1 MQAVASPVVESV
13 ELDAAVLQGAV
24 TLGLALYT
32 LSLFRRYRKPFF
44 GWLAGTWLLY
54 VLRLLAIATFLVS
67 GQVYWLY
74 AHQVATGWTALALL
88 WAALVFLRQPR
99 FRPVYLLALAF
110 PVAWSYAAV
119 ALLDRFILAALP
131 AVVFL
136 AAVTAGTGL
145 VFLAHWKRVRSQ
157 GALFLAASLLLWAVH
172 HLDYPFLR
180 ARGAWVPWGY
190 YLDTLFILAVAAGI
204 TTLVL
209 DDLDGGFRSLT
220 ELASSTRGN
229 AGNLVEQLLK
239 RAAALP
245 AARGAAMYRNSTRG
259 PVFVAGV
266 GECTTWA
273 ERALGG
279 GMTERVQR
287 AMETEQPEILHDWE
301 TPDGQ
306 QRAFVAVLPI
316 RSELAPHALVL
327 TGDARDP
334 FAALDRS
341 FLVALGSQ
349 LGAALDSAELNR
361 KLQQRSEELARL
373 SSRMVQQHEEERR
386 RLSRELHDETAQV
399 FSALKLH
406 LGLVRERADAAAARD
421 LDRAMSLLDQGLQGI
436 RSVTERLRPG
446 VLDELGLAAALRS
459 LVQDFS
465 GRTGIPV
472 EANIADADRAVTP
485 DVELALYRVLQESL
499 ANVMRHS
506 KASHVHV
513 ALRLESDSVT
523 LTVEDDG
530 CGLSEDASLE
540 RFLREGRMGLAGMR
554 DRVAA
559 LAGTLELGRG
569 SLGGTSIVVRLPL
582 RPEGV

>member
-1 MQAVASPVVESV
+1 MGNA

-119 ALLDRFILAALP
+119 VLLDRFILAALP
-131 AVVFL
+131 AVMFL

-157 GALFLAASLLLWAVH
+157 GALFLAVSLLLWALH

-190 YLDTLFILAVAAGI
+190 YLDTLFILAVAGGI

-220 ELASSTRGN
+220 ELASSARGN
-229 AGNLVEQLLK
+229 AGNLVEELLK

-245 AARGAAMYRNSTRG
+245 AARGAAMYRNSVNG

-266 GECTTWA
+266 GECATWA
-273 ERALGG
+273 KRAVGG
-279 GMTERVQR
+279 GMAERVQR

-406 LGLVRERADAAAARD
+406 LGLVRERVDAAAARD
-421 LDRAMSLLDQGLQGI
+421 LNRAMSLLDQGLQGI

-472 EANIADADRAVTP
+472 EANMADADRAVAP

-506 KASHVHV
+506 KASHVRV
-513 ALRLESDSVT
+513 ALRLDSDSVT

-530 CGLSEDASLE
+530 CGLSEDASWE

-569 SLGGTSIVVRLPL
+569 SLGGASIVVRLPL

>member
-1 MQAVASPVVESV
+1 MGNA

-119 ALLDRFILAALP
+119 VLLDRFILAALP
-131 AVVFL
+131 AVMFL

-157 GALFLAASLLLWAVH
+157 GALFLAVSLLLWALH

-190 YLDTLFILAVAAGI
+190 YLDTLFILAVAGGI

-220 ELASSTRGN
+220 ELASSARGN
-229 AGNLVEQLLK
+229 AGNLVEELLK

-245 AARGAAMYRNSTRG
+245 AARGAAMYRNSANG

-266 GECTTWA
+266 GECATWA
-273 ERALGG
+273 KRAVGC
-279 GMTERVQR
+279 GMAERVQR

-406 LGLVRERADAAAARD
+406 LGLVRERVDAAAARD
-421 LDRAMSLLDQGLQGI
+421 LNRAMSLLDQGLQGI

-472 EANIADADRAVTP
+472 EANMADADRAVAP

-506 KASHVHV
+506 KASHVRV
-513 ALRLESDSVT
+513 ALRLDSDSVT

-530 CGLSEDASLE
+530 CGLSEDASWE

-569 SLGGTSIVVRLPL
+569 SLGGASIVVRLPL